1 MSFNN
6 KFLICSIVLLSTIF
20 IAGCQDR
27 IHESWVEKPAAPV
40 YDDPIIFARINGAVQ
55 DDPVLQGLDVNVEV
69 NDGVVLLSGEVNDSA
84 QADQVVMHSWRVD
97 GVKDVNN
104 QISLKQ

>member
-6 KFLICSIVLLSTIF
+6 KLFICSIVLSSMIF

-27 IHESWVEKPAAPV
+27 IHESWVEKPAPPV
-40 YDDPIIFARINGAVQ
+40 YDDPIIFARINGSIQ
-55 DDPVLQGLDVNVEV
+55 DDPVLQGLDINIEV
-69 NDGVVLLSGEVNDSA
+69 NDGFVLLSGEVNNPA

-97 GVKDVNN
+97 GVKNVDN
-104 QISLKQ
+104 QITLKQ

>member
-1 MSFNN
+1 MINA
-6 KFLICSIVLLSTIF
+6 LF
-20 IAGCQDR
+20 IGGCQDR

-55 DDPVLQGLDVNVEV
+55 DDQVLQGLTINIEV
-69 NDGVVLLSGEVNDSA
+69 NDGMVLLSGEVNKQA

-97 GVKDVNN
+97 GVKDVDN